1 MRPARQG
8 MGQVANRQELIN
20 AVDLAL
26 AGDWTGAHEVAQQD
40 EDDATSCWIH
50 AVLHKIEGD
59 EGNSRYWYR
68 RAGHA
73 YEAYAD
79 TKAELAAIK
88 AALTY

>member
-1 MRPARQG
+1 MADR
-8 MGQVANRQELIN
+8 VALTQ
-20 AVDLAL
+20 AVALAL
-26 AGDWTGAHEVAQQD
+26 DGHWEKAHAIVQQD
-40 EDDATSCWIH
+40 EVDPLSCWIH

-59 EGNSRYWYR
+59 EANARYWYA

-79 TKAELAAIK
+79 PRAELLTLR